1 MIEVDIDIAEEIV
14 RIANSYAEELHNVL
28 ETQDN
33 SDEIIKYI
41 ESDIANSDAVVRYIK
56 RKLAKVG
63 VG

>member
-1 MIEVDIDIAEEIV
+1 MIEVDIDVATEII

-28 ETQDN
+28 ETQRN
-33 SDEIIKYI
+33 TDEAIRYI
-41 ESDIANSDAVVRYIK
+41 EGDIANADSIVSYIE